1 MTVENFD
8 SLLDIEVPGDAD
20 VDGGLPTDDAQPVA
34 GKPEWL
40 TDDLWDAE
48 NNSPIVDKLLDKLQ
62 KTDKQAK
69 DLREKLGRR
78 GAPPENYEEYK
89 VDSEGA
95 EWAELVTD
103 DDEVL
108 TEAKKMAQKLGL
120 TQGQFAPLARI
131 VMDSMYKQATAAG
144 EEVPAELSEEEKASL
159 IKAEHAKIGPNAPA
173 VLKAVSEWVKT
184 IEAQGVLSRD
194 DVVTLKDMCVTGE
207 QVRVLNKLRSLSGG
221 APVPMAIVDGVS
233 IQGLPSDQEIS
244 DFFRSAEFQSGDKAA
259 HARYHKWMAM
269 RKEAGRP
276 PTLQTRW

>member
-1 MTVENFD
+1 MTTEAFD
-8 SLLDIEVPGDAD
+8 SLLELDQPENDGAAEDA
-20 VDGGLPTDDAQPVA
+20 GQDAGQGA

-48 NNSPIVDKLLDKLQ
+48 KNSPNIDKVLDKLQ
-62 KTDKQAK
+62 KSDKQAK

-89 VDSEGA
+89 VDTEGA

-108 TEAKKMAQKLGL
+108 VEAKKMAQKLGL

-131 VMDSMYKQATAAG
+131 VMDSMYKQAQAAG
-144 EEVPAELSEEEKASL
+144 EQVPASLSEEEQAEM

-184 IEAQGVLSRD
+184 IEAQGVLSRA
-194 DVVTLKDMCVTGE
+194 DVETLRDMSVTGD
-207 QVRVLNKLRSLSGG
+207 QVRVLNKLRTLSGG
-221 APVPMAIVDGVS
+221 SPVPMAIVDGVS
-233 IQGLPSDQEIS
+233 IQGLPSDQEIY
-244 DFFRSAEFQSGDKAA
+244 DFVKSEEYQRGDKAA
-259 HARYHKWMAM
+259 HTKYQKWMAM

-276 PTLQTRW
+276 NTLQTSW